1 MTNHDSNT
9 AATAQSRVKTEERR
23 RIARGYDESG
33 REILHIFSDD
43 TVEIFIPQTE
53 PPGVLKLI
61 SEDMIDFLQ

>member
-9 AATAQSRVKTEERR
+9 AATAQSRVKTEGRR

-33 REILHIFSDD
+33 REVLHIFSDD

-53 PPGVLKLI
+53 PLGVLKLI
-61 SEDMIDFLQ
+61 SEDMIDFI